1 VEEFER
7 AINTR
12 DANINNLDL
21 NNDNHV
27 DYISVL
33 SYDQG
38 QFYSIVLRVAVS
50 STEFQDVAVIE
61 VSKNNSGRAIVQI
74 IGDEALY
81 GRDYIEPSYN
91 RTETPNPG
99 YTGNKTVVDKSIII
113 QTPLCM
119 WIIGPC
125 CISLFS
131 SIFSLYFAGIGAFI
145 YLLCSMDAASLL

>member
-61 VSKNNSGRAIVQI
+61 VSKI
-74 IGDEALY
+74 IRVE
-81 GRDYIEPSYN
+81 
-91 RTETPNPG
+91 
-99 YTGNKTVVDKSIII
+99 
-113 QTPLCM
+113 
-119 WIIGPC
+119 
-125 CISLFS
+125 
-131 SIFSLYFAGIGAFI
+131 
-145 YLLCSMDAASLL
+145 LLCRSLGMRLYMVEIIL

>member
-38 QFYSIVLRVAVS
+38 NLLYCIAC
-50 STEFQDVAVIE
+50 
-61 VSKNNSGRAIVQI
+61 SG
-74 IGDEALY
+74 E
-81 GRDYIEPSYN
+81 
-91 RTETPNPG
+91 
-99 YTGNKTVVDKSIII
+99 
-113 QTPLCM
+113 
-119 WIIGPC
+119 
-125 CISLFS
+125 
-131 SIFSLYFAGIGAFI
+131 
-145 YLLCSMDAASLL
+145 

>member
-38 QFYSIVLRVAVS
+38 QFYSIGV
-50 STEFQDVAVIE
+50 
-61 VSKNNSGRAIVQI
+61 
-74 IGDEALY
+74 
-81 GRDYIEPSYN
+81 
-91 RTETPNPG
+91 
-99 YTGNKTVVDKSIII
+99 
-113 QTPLCM
+113 
-119 WIIGPC
+119 
-125 CISLFS
+125 
-131 SIFSLYFAGIGAFI
+131 
-145 YLLCSMDAASLL
+145 